1 MKATELITRLQ
12 QLVAEHGD
20 LEVSLSDRDNYM
32 ESFFP
37 VARADIE
44 DTPIC
49 SIKLEG
55 EVSGPSFALHTDHG

>member
-20 LEVSLSDRDNYM
+20 LDVSLSDRDDYA

-37 VARADIE
+37 VVRADIE
-44 DTPIC
+44 DPPIC
-49 SIKLEG
+49 SIKLDG
-55 EVSGPSFALHTDHG
+55 EVSGPSFALRTHHG